1 MAATAATAT
10 RTVTVP
16 KRYQDGEAP
25 PETAPTA
32 SPPGA
37 PGGDP
42 PPAAEGVRPT
52 RTRSHGSSSSGSSSG
67 GGRSPAGKSP
77 SPAAASA
84 PARPPLPPMS
94 DDLFGL
100 EEAPTFRPTEEEFE
114 DPYAYIEKIRKVGER
129 AGICKI
135 IPPAS
140 WKPPFCVD
148 VEHFKFRTRLQR
160 LNDLDANSKAQN
172 SYLDGLQAFWE
183 NQGQPMHRL
192 PQLDRRPVNLFVLRK
207 EVERRGGL
215 ATVTERKQWADI
227 GRAMGFSRD
236 TCTSLSH
243 SLKSFY
249 VKWIQPYDVYLQQQQ
264 QQQQRGP
271 AANGPAPAKN
281 AAAKTGA
288 AAVAATSAAASS
300 SGDEAKSAPP
310 TNGSSGG
317 RYGAR
322 GSTPAK
328 APQVKEEPS
337 VVERASDA
345 TVGVTDAAGT
355 ADAASGVV
363 DVDKA
368 TADEDPARLADADQ
382 VPCPIQNFGV
392 RLQASVLMRARIR
405 RSW

>member
-1 MAATAATAT
+1 M
-10 RTVTVP
+10 P
-16 KRYQDGEAP
+16 KRYQDGDAP
-25 PETAPTA
+25 PETASAAT
-32 SPPGA
+32 PPGA
-37 PGGDP
+37 AGSDAPA
-42 PPAAEGVRPT
+42 AAEGARPT
-52 RTRSHGSSSSGSSSG
+52 RMRSHGGSS

-77 SPAAASA
+77 SPPAAA
-84 PARPPLPPMS
+84 PARSPLPPMS

-114 DPYAYIEKIRKVGER
+114 DPYAYIEKIRKAGER

-264 QQQQRGP
+264 QRGP
-271 AANGPAPAKN
+271 SANGPAPVRN

-288 AAVAATSAAASS
+288 AAATSASS
-300 SGDEAKSAPP
+300 STSGDEAKSTPLA
-310 TNGSSGG
+310 NGSGGGG

-328 APQVKEEPS
+328 AHVVKDEPG
-337 VVERASDA
+337 VEGAGDA
-345 TVGVTDAAGT
+345 TVGATDAARA

-368 TADEDPARLADADQ
+368 SADEDPARLADADQ
-382 VPCPIQNFGV
+382 VLCPNKYISV
-392 RLQASVLMRARIR
+392 RLQASH
-405 RSW
+405 